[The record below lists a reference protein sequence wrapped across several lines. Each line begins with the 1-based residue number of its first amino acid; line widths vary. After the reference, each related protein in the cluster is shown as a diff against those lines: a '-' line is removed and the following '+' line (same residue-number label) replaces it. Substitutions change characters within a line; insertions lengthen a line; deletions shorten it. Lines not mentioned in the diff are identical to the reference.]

1 MTLSPS
7 TKFSATVVSILSG
20 ATLIAAGSW
29 YTANTLRDITEE
41 IRELRRE
48 VRQASADHWTIYDM
62 ERWSRQ
68 LERLNKG
75 IGIVVPE
82 ASARSTSG
90 SKD

>member
-7 TKFSATVVSILSG
+7 TKFSATVVSIVSG
-20 ATLIAAGSW
+20 AALIAGGSW

-48 VRQASADHWTIYDM
+48 VRQANADHWTVYNM

-68 LERLNKG
+68 LERVNQGLG
-75 IGIVVPE
+75 LVIPE
-82 ASARSTSG
+82 ISARPAG
-90 SKD
+90 SKE